1 MSESHDNQSYAEAL
15 DSVPSD
21 PETVCSPGLSDNSPW
36 NEKDGDPDV
45 VSWDGPNDPANPRN
59 WPRRKKIGNIVMV
72 SLMVFVVPLASSM
85 FAPGI
90 DQVMLEFHS
99 DDQLI
104 AAFVVSVFV
113 LGFAFGP
120 IMLAPLSEVYGR
132 LKLYWICDLLFF
144 AFSIACAKAQ
154 TMGQLIAF
162 RFLCGFFGGLPLACG
177 GGTITDVM
185 DQEERGFAMA
195 IFGAGPMMGP
205 VAGPIIGGFLS
216 QAKGWRW
223 VFWLLA
229 ILSGVCA
236 IATFVLMSETYA
248 PVILQKKVD
257 RLKKETGNQNLHS
270 ALDSGMTP
278 SVAIKHSL
286 LRPLKLLMFSPAV
299 LGLALFQAFYFG
311 CLYLI
316 FTTFTMVYDEV
327 YHWSP
332 GLQGLSFIPMGLGS
346 VIGTIIFGV
355 ASDRILKWKASQNGG
370 VMKPEYRLYLL
381 MPTAFGIP
389 IGLFWYGWA
398 AEEHTHWVVPI
409 LGTAFIGVGF
419 FFSMVTIISY
429 VMDAYTEYSAS
440 AVASVAVLRSLF
452 GGILPLAGRQMYVT
466 MGYGWGSSLL
476 GFISVA
482 LLPVPF
488 VFYYYGERLR
498 TRYPV
503 KLR

>member
-185 DQEERGFAMA
+185 GNRMTLYFMA
-195 IFGAGPMMGP
+195 
-205 VAGPIIGGFLS
+205 
-216 QAKGWRW
+216 
-223 VFWLLA
+223 
-229 ILSGVCA
+229 
-236 IATFVLMSETYA
+236 
-248 PVILQKKVD
+248 
-257 RLKKETGNQNLHS
+257 RL
-270 ALDSGMTP
+270 
-278 SVAIKHSL
+278 
-286 LRPLKLLMFSPAV
+286 
-299 LGLALFQAFYFG
+299 
-311 CLYLI
+311 
-316 FTTFTMVYDEV
+316 
-327 YHWSP
+327 
-332 GLQGLSFIPMGLGS
+332 
-346 VIGTIIFGV
+346 
-355 ASDRILKWKASQNGG
+355 
-370 VMKPEYRLYLL
+370 
-381 MPTAFGIP
+381 
-389 IGLFWYGWA
+389 
-398 AEEHTHWVVPI
+398 
-409 LGTAFIGVGF
+409 
-419 FFSMVTIISY
+419 
-429 VMDAYTEYSAS
+429 
-440 AVASVAVLRSLF
+440 
-452 GGILPLAGRQMYVT
+452 
-466 MGYGWGSSLL
+466 
-476 GFISVA
+476 
-482 LLPVPF
+482 
-488 VFYYYGERLR
+488 
-498 TRYPV
+498 
-503 KLR
+503 